1 MWHASDGLERL
12 LGYSEAELL
21 GRSVD
26 LFRARGEAPPAI
38 LDQVGELDAAIRHRH
53 NKLIETVL
61 SSASGAPVFC
71 LVYVLPLHH
80 HAGPRVGSVAVAI
93 LDVHSSLP
101 MLQRHVDRGWSGHL
115 GDLTRH
121 GAGPGEP
128 LTARRG
134 RGYERHAGYRFTR
147 ISPTP
152 ASASMNMEP
161 CE

>member
-1 MWHASDGLERL
+1 MF
-12 LGYSEAELL
+12 
-21 GRSVD
+21 RS
-26 LFRARGEAPPAI
+26 RGVAPPAI

-101 MLQRHVDRGWSGHL
+101 MLQRHVDQHAAL
-115 GDLTRH
+115 QECDLYTFLRLSLLNLLVTDPS
-121 GAGPGEP
+121 ATVTDPN
-128 LTARRG
+128 LRNLAQTSQG
-134 RGYERHAGYRFTR
+134 RPPTGTHMCVKLER
-147 ISPTP
+147 
-152 ASASMNMEP
+152 
-161 CE
+161 